1 MPEVSLHLLTNQE
14 FDGLSEGTRRS
25 LALQGF
31 SGENGQLGVIT
42 HPDVTF
48 FLGIGRSMTPRAVTQ
63 AMPRAL
69 SQVARGS
76 TVSVRGNVSAVIG
89 LVNILLNSAD
99 LSPKILSDRERIV
112 SLALSRAR
120 MWTNSSGAE
129 LNPNAFVDVASTV
142 ATENNLA
149 INVRRLED
157 LVSGGFGGIVS
168 VGQASRY
175 EPCLID
181 LRYTPEAP
189 RTRVTLVGKGV
200 TFDTGGLSMKRPDQM
215 MGMRMDKAGAA
226 AVLSAISAV
235 ASLQLPVEVRALLP
249 IAENMVGPSA
259 TRPGDNVKSRSGTTI
274 QILDTDFE
282 GRVLMADA
290 ISFAAEENPGLI
302 IDIATLT
309 YQVAIALGDEIAG
322 LFSNSDELAQKLL
335 DAGSEV
341 GEAAWR
347 LPLAEEYRRHVATKT
362 GVKNHPESD
371 TGRAITAA
379 LFLQE
384 FIPEGVEWVHL
395 DCTGP
400 AWVGP
405 PSAEGATG
413 YGVLTLIR
421 FLEQL
426 SSS

>member
-1 MPEVSLHLLTNQE
+1 
-14 FDGLSEGTRRS
+14 
-25 LALQGF
+25 
-31 SGENGQLGVIT
+31 
-42 HPDVTF
+42 
-48 FLGIGRSMTPRAVTQ
+48 
-63 AMPRAL
+63 
-69 SQVARGS
+69 
-76 TVSVRGNVSAVIG
+76 
-89 LVNILLNSAD
+89 
-99 LSPKILSDRERIV
+99 
-112 SLALSRAR
+112 
-120 MWTNSSGAE
+120 
-129 LNPNAFVDVASTV
+129 
-142 ATENNLA
+142 
-149 INVRRLED
+149 
-157 LVSGGFGGIVS
+157 
-168 VGQASRY
+168 
-175 EPCLID
+175 
-181 LRYTPEAP
+181 
-189 RTRVTLVGKGV
+189 
-200 TFDTGGLSMKRPDQM
+200 MKRPDQM

-226 AVLSAISAV
+226 AVLAAISAV

-259 TRPGDNVKSRSGTTI
+259 TRPGDVVKSRNGRTI

-421 FLEQL
+421 VLEQL